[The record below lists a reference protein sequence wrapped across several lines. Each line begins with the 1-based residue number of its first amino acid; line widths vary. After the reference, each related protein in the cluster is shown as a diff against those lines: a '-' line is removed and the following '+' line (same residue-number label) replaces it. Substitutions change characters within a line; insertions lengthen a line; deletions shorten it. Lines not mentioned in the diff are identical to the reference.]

1 MIIVNIFLDMVKE
14 IWLRKEEVL
23 IKGKEIESQIMLL
36 RMLIHLM
43 IIAFFTELE
52 TLPLRSAGFTNPVTV
67 LNLDMTT
74 VA

>member
-14 IWLRKEEVL
+14 IWLRKEEVF
-23 IKGKEIESQIMLL
+23 KGKEIESQIMLL

-67 LNLDMTT
+67 LNLDMAT